1 MSLYAGALKYCMTIL
16 INIYDIS
23 APLKLKSNFKNNGK
37 VETSSREWKE
47 VETGSR
53 EWKEVEKVER
63 SGMVEL
69 SGKKWNGGNKWKK
82 VKTQS

>member
-1 MSLYAGALKYCMTIL
+1 MTIL

-23 APLKLKSNFKNNGK
+23 APLKLQSNFKNNGK

>member
-1 MSLYAGALKYCMTIL
+1 MSFYARALKYCMTIPL
-16 INIYDIS
+16 NIYDIS
-23 APLKLKSNFKNNGK
+23 DPLKLKSNFKNNGK

-63 SGMVEL
+63 SG
-69 SGKKWNGGNKWKK
+69 
-82 VKTQS
+82 KTQS

>member
-1 MSLYAGALKYCMTIL
+1 MTIL

-23 APLKLKSNFKNNGK
+23 ASIKLKSNFKNNGK